1 MSTKSKIINKQA
13 TTKKN
18 EKIIKNKCFP
28 DITSL
33 RLTVILLGASLQLS
47 GSTVKWIYSKHKA
60 GSKNPIL
67 ILR

>member
-1 MSTKSKIINKQA
+1 MSTKSKILNKQA

-47 GSTVKWIYSKHKA
+47 GSTANTKQEARTPFLY
-60 GSKNPIL
+60 
-67 ILR
+67 